1 MNVKG
6 NIYIYIYIYNHDK
19 NYKLV
24 MTQFKVILIT
34 K

>member
-1 MNVKG
+1 MLKG
-6 NIYIYIYIYNHDK
+6 IYIYIYNIHDK